1 MAQVTASPEMKN
13 YEDKKDIVTLHNK
26 GWVIMVIFKALREMV
41 QRWDPNIVFL
51 METKL
56 KMSAMKREKEKAG
69 FVFGLIFPKAQ
80 NCGGLAMLWK
90 KEIKLEIMGYAGKF
104 IDAVVINESSDFK
117 WRITVFYGHPETHRR
132 KESWEQLK
140 QTKTNFSFWF

>member
-1 MAQVTASPEMKN
+1 MAQVTTSPVMKN

-26 GWVIMVIFKALREMV
+26 GWVIMIIFKALREMV

-69 FVFGLIFPKAQ
+69 FVFGLIVPKAQ
-80 NCGGLAMLWK
+80 NCVGLAMLWK
-90 KEIKLEIMGYAGKF
+90 KDIKLEIIGYAWNF
-104 IDAVVINESSDFK
+104 IDAIVIDESCCE
-117 WRITVFYGHPETHRR
+117 I
-132 KESWEQLK
+132 LK
-140 QTKTNFSFWF
+140 YSQVYELYRSIV

>member
-1 MAQVTASPEMKN
+1 MAQVTTSPEMKN

-26 GWVIMVIFKALREMV
+26 GWVIMIIFKALREMV

-69 FVFGLIFPKAQ
+69 FVFGLIVPKAQ
-80 NCGGLAMLWK
+80 NCGGLATLWMK
-90 KEIKLEIMGYAGKF
+90 KIKLEIMGYA
-104 IDAVVINESSDFK
+104 
-117 WRITVFYGHPETHRR
+117 
-132 KESWEQLK
+132 
-140 QTKTNFSFWF
+140 

>member
-69 FVFGLIFPKAQ
+69 FIFGLIVPKAQ
-80 NCGGLAMLWK
+80 NCVGLAILWK
-90 KEIKLEIMGYAGKF
+90 KDIKLEIIGYAWNF
-104 IDAVVINESSDFK
+104 IDAIVIDESCCE
-117 WRITVFYGHPETHRR
+117 I
-132 KESWEQLK
+132 LK
-140 QTKTNFSFWF
+140 YSQVYEPYRSIV

>member
-1 MAQVTASPEMKN
+1 MAQVTTSPEMKN

-26 GWVIMVIFKALREMV
+26 GWVIMIIFKALREMV

-69 FVFGLIFPKAQ
+69 FVFGLIVPKAQ
-80 NCGGLAMLWK
+80 NCVGLAMLWK
-90 KEIKLEIMGYAGKF
+90 KDIKLEIIGYAWNF
-104 IDAVVINESSDFK
+104 IDAIVIDESCCE
-117 WRITVFYGHPETHRR
+117 I
-132 KESWEQLK
+132 LK
-140 QTKTNFSFWF
+140 YSQVYELYRSIV

>member
-1 MAQVTASPEMKN
+1 MAQVTTSPVMKN

-26 GWVIMVIFKALREMV
+26 GWVIMIIFKALREMV

-69 FVFGLIFPKAQ
+69 FVFGLIVPKAQ

-104 IDAVVINESSDFK
+104 NDAVVINESSNFK
-117 WRITVFYGHPETHRR
+117 WRITVFYGHREMHKR
-132 KESWEQLK
+132 KESWEQSKSLNRRF
-140 QTKTNFSFWF
+140 QLP